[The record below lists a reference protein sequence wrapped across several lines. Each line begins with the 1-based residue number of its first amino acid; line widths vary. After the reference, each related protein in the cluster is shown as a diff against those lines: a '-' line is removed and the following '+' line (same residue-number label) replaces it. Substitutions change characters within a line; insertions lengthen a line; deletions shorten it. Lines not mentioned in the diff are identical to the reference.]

1 MLSVLSVLEMS
12 KDSVLAPLL
21 PYTFIK
27 AVALSQQHCTVNLFL
42 GLGTFSPEKKSV
54 KFFTWGGSGQNL
66 VLFTLFFIFFLS
78 CPKSCKSAKKI
89 FFSMGGRVLPYLK
102 EKKILFTKI
111 CFS

>member
-42 GLGTFSPEKKSV
+42 GLGTFSPEEKSV
-54 KFFTWGGSGQNL
+54 KFFTWGGVRTKFGP
-66 VLFTLFFIFFLS
+66 FHTFFY
-78 CPKSCKSAKKI
+78 
-89 FFSMGGRVLPYLK
+89 FFSFM
-102 EKKILFTKI
+102 
-111 CFS
+111 S

>member
-42 GLGTFSPEKKSV
+42 GLGTFSPEKK
-54 KFFTWGGSGQNL
+54 KCEIFHLGGGSGQNL
-66 VLFTLFFIFFLS
+66 VLFTLFFIFFS
-78 CPKSCKSAKKI
+78 FMS
-89 FFSMGGRVLPYLK
+89 
-102 EKKILFTKI
+102 
-111 CFS
+111 